1 MVDNRS
7 RSVAQGQHARKRG
20 NFVAEQ
26 QRVVGI
32 DLGTTNSLIAF
43 MQGDAPIVIPGEDGS
58 PIVPSV
64 VAFDQETASGFSVG
78 NAARGVLLTHSA
90 NAVYS
95 VKRLMGRDLTDIQ
108 DELKLFPFQL
118 AEGLQPGEVLKL
130 NIGGLTLT
138 PPEVSAYILLQLK
151 RNAERFF
158 GVEVTKAVITVPA
171 YFNDAQR
178 QATKDAGRIA
188 GLDVLRLVNEPTAAA
203 LAYGLDKNPDGSAKD
218 GIIAVYDFGG
228 GTFDISILK
237 LHEGI
242 FEVIATGGDTHLGG
256 DDIDNLL
263 TAVALDDIR
272 GDLGLDIS
280 TNPEVVQQLRKAV
293 IEAKIALSDA
303 ESTRILL
310 EIPAGTGKSQIPSGD
325 DNKEL
330 NTKAGAPPLSA
341 VERVDSEMWEGKNSG
356 PTQPTHYAR
365 EITRAQY
372 EQLIAP
378 IIARTAAPVKQ
389 ALRDAGF
396 TAADIDE
403 VVMVGG
409 STRIPA
415 VRKLVT
421 ELFDLEARGRKLHTE
436 LNPDEVVALG
446 AAVQAQILS
455 GEYSS
460 ATDDLLLLD
469 VTPLSL
475 GIEALGGVVAKI
487 IQRNSTI
494 PASAT
499 EHFTTGVDGQ
509 TNVAIHVL
517 QGERE
522 LAKDCRSLAR
532 FDLKGIPPMVAGLPR
547 IEVKFL
553 IDANGILHVSA
564 REQRSGQEA
573 AVEVKPTYGL
583 TDEQVEAMILESFDN
598 AEEDITA
605 RQVIEA
611 KNEAETIMTAVEK
624 GEKTPAWQQLTFDEH
639 AAIKA
644 AASELKQAVI
654 GGDYKVIRKGIDQ
667 LDKKTRRF
675 AEIMMDSAVTGALG
689 GKTMAAAGA
698 DLAASQQ
705 GAAPSAP
712 HAFAKAEV
720 SEATPAPDPFA
731 DAEAD
736 LETPGESTED

>member
-1 MVDNRS
+1 MADLLQIQSS
-7 RSVAQGQHARKRG
+7 RPTASAR
-20 NFVAEQ
+20 VI
-26 QRVVGI
+26 GI
-32 DLGTTNSLIAF
+32 DLGTTNSLVAT
-43 MQGDAPIVIPGEDGS
+43 MQGGMPAVIPGEDGS

-64 VAFDQETASGFSVG
+64 VAFDQDTAQGFSVG
-78 NAARGVLLTHSA
+78 NAARNVLLDA
-90 NAVYS
+90 PQNAVYS
-95 VKRLMGRDLTDIQ
+95 VKRLMGRDLADVEP
-108 DELKLFPFQL
+108 ELKLFPFQL
-118 AEGLQPGEVLKL
+118 AADLKPGEVLKL

-158 GVEVTKAVITVPA
+158 GEPVTKAVITVPA

-203 LAYGLDKNPDGSAKD
+203 LAYGLDQVNGGKD

-237 LHEGI
+237 LQEGI

-263 TAVALDDIR
+263 LAVAMDDIR
-272 GDLGLDIS
+272 GDLGVDIATDAS
-280 TNPEVVQQLRKAV
+280 ALQQLRKAV
-293 IEAKIALSDA
+293 IDAKIALSSDD
-303 ESTRILL
+303 STRIDLAL
-310 EIPAGTGKSQIPSGD
+310 AGGKRY
-325 DNKEL
+325 
-330 NTKAGAPPLSA
+330 T
-341 VERVDSEMWEGKNSG
+341 
-356 PTQPTHYAR
+356 R
-365 EITRAQY
+365 EITRAQF
-372 EQLIAP
+372 EGLIAG
-378 IIARTAAPVKQ
+378 IVERTAQPVKQ
-389 ALRDAGF
+389 ALKDAQL
-396 TAADIDE
+396 APAQIDE

-415 VRKLVT
+415 VRSLVT
-421 ELFDLEARGRKLHTE
+421 KLFDLEARGRKLHTE

-455 GEYSS
+455 GEDNA

-532 FDLKGIPPMVAGLPR
+532 FDLKNIPPMTAGMPR

-564 REQRSGQEA
+564 REQRSGQA
-573 AVEVKPTYGL
+573 AEVEVKPTYGL
-583 TDEQVEAMILESFDN
+583 TDEQVETMILASFDN
-598 AEEDITA
+598 AEQDITA
-605 RQVIEA
+605 RQLIEA
-611 KNEAETIMTAVEK
+611 RNEAETVLAAVEK
-624 GEKTPAWQQLTFDEH
+624 AKSTEAWKTLSSDELTTIAAAESAVQTSLRGDDYKAVR
-639 AAIKA
+639 AAI
-644 AASELKQAVI
+644 ET
-654 GGDYKVIRKGIDQ
+654 
-667 LDKKTRRF
+667 LDKATRRI
-675 AEIMMDSAVTGALG
+675 AELMMDSAVAGAMT
-689 GKTMAAAGA
+689 GKTMQAAGEG
-698 DLAASQQ
+698 LGQ
-705 GAAPSAP
+705 GPTAP
-712 HAFAKAEV
+712 HAFAPAEIDEGR
-720 SEATPAPDPFA
+720 SHSTAA
-731 DAEAD
+731 D
-736 LETPGESTED
+736 STED

>member
-1 MVDNRS
+1 VKTPRS
-7 RSVAQGQHARKRG
+7 ADGREQILATEA
-20 NFVAEQ
+20 Q

-32 DLGTTNSLIAF
+32 DLGTTNSLVAT
-43 MQGDAPIVIPGEDGS
+43 MQGGVPAVIPGEDGS

-64 VAFDQETASGFSVG
+64 VAFDQDTADGFAVG
-78 NAARGVLLTHSA
+78 NAARDVLLTKPE

-95 VKRLMGRDLTDIQ
+95 VKRLMGRDLADVEP
-108 DELKLFPFQL
+108 ELKLFPFKL
-118 AEGLQPGEVLKL
+118 ADGLQNGEVLKL
-130 NIGGLTLT
+130 NVGGLTLT

-151 RNAERFF
+151 KNAERFF
-158 GVEVTKAVITVPA
+158 GAPVTQAVITVPA

-188 GLDVLRLVNEPTAAA
+188 GLEVLRLVNEPTAAA
-203 LAYGLDKNPDGSAKD
+203 LAYGLDKNVDGSARD
-218 GIIAVYDFGG
+218 GVIAVYDFGG
-228 GTFDISILK
+228 GTFDVSILK

-263 TAVALDDIR
+263 LALAIDDIR
-272 GDLGLDIS
+272 GDLGVDIREQ
-280 TNPEVVQQLRKAV
+280 PPVLQQLRKAV
-293 IEAKIALSDA
+293 IEAKIALSS
-303 ESTRILL
+303 E
-310 EIPAGTGKSQIPSGD
+310 
-325 DNKEL
+325 EL
-330 NTKAGAPPLSA
+330 TTLA
-341 VERVDSEMWEGKNSG
+341 VELPGG
-356 PTQPTHYAR
+356 QTYAR
-365 EITRAQY
+365 AISRDQFDTLTAAVVE
-372 EQLIAP
+372 
-378 IIARTAAPVKQ
+378 RTAAPCRQ
-389 ALRDAGF
+389 ALKDAGM
-396 TAADIDE
+396 APEAIDE

-415 VRKLVT
+415 VRALVT
-421 ELFDLEARGRKLHTE
+421 KLFELDARGKKLHTE

-455 GEYSS
+455 GAEHAS
-460 ATDDLLLLD
+460 TDDLLLLD

-532 FDLKGIPPMVAGLPR
+532 FDLKGIPPMTAGMPR

-553 IDANGILHVSA
+553 IDANGILQVSA

-573 AVEVKPTYGL
+573 QVEVKPTYGL
-583 TDEQVEAMILESFDN
+583 TDEQVESMILDSFDN
-598 AEEDITA
+598 AEEDISA

-611 KNEAETIMTAVEK
+611 RNEAKTILEAVKKAEK
-624 GEKTPAWQQLTFDEH
+624 QPVWQQLTSVEHEKIKGALQEVESSLKDE
-639 AAIKA
+639 
-644 AASELKQAVI
+644 
-654 GGDYKVIRKGIDQ
+654 DYKIIRRAIEQ
-667 LDKKTRRF
+667 LDKQTRRL
-675 AEIMMDSAVTGALG
+675 AELMMDSAVTGALG
-689 GKTMAAAGA
+689 GKTMQAAGEGLG
-698 DLAASQQ
+698 D
-705 GAAPSAP
+705 GPTAP
-712 HAFAKAEV
+712 HPFAKAQI
-720 SEATPAPDPFA
+720 SESGPQKR
-731 DAEAD
+731 
-736 LETPGESTED
+736 